1 MKIKF
6 DNSRAVARSAV
17 STFVLAFFVT
27 LTAWTTEVPSP
38 IPSASEELLRHVR
51 YLASD
56 ELMGR
61 GVDTPGITLARD
73 YIAGEFKRYGLVPGG
88 ESGTFF
94 QGLEVVTGVKVN
106 EPSSLS
112 FGGGSDLILN
122 EEWNAFGFS
131 GSGNVE
137 GEVVF
142 TGYGITIKD
151 YGYDDYAG
159 LDVKGKIVLV
169 LRYEPPPKNE
179 TSPFQKAPRY
189 SNHAT
194 LLSKVTN
201 ARNHGAIGMI
211 LVDLDPLRA
220 GEKGLIPIRRT
231 LGPKDAGIVAA
242 QIKREIAEKR
252 LQEAGVSL
260 RELKEKIDQEEKP
273 ASIVLPGLR
282 AALHIA
288 LQKITKKTENVVG
301 ILSGSDPQLK
311 EENIV
316 IGAHYDHIGLGYF
329 GTRDATTKG
338 QIHNGA
344 DDNASG
350 TAVMMNLAERLSHRA
365 QRLSRTI
372 VFVAFTGEELGI
384 HGSRHYVSSPPFPI
398 GSTKTMINLD
408 MVGRMK
414 DNRLTAGGIDTAK
427 EFRAIVT
434 TAGKEFGTEI
444 ALSPRGIGGSDHVSF
459 YNKNIPVLH
468 FYTGSHED
476 YHRPTDNWE
485 KLNIE
490 GMAKISDVVLAV
502 VEKIAASKEPPT
514 FVHLSSTSP
523 RS

>member
-1 MKIKF
+1 MKTKLG
-6 DNSRAVARSAV
+6 NS
-17 STFVLAFFVT
+17 LAIRT
-27 LTAWTTEVPSP
+27 LTAFIFIFLFILAGWATEIPSP
-38 IPSASEELLRHVR
+38 VRSASEELLRHVR

-73 YIAGEFKRYGLVPGG
+73 YIAGEFKRYGLAPGG
-88 ESGTFF
+88 ENGTFF

-112 FGGGSDLILN
+112 FGSGSELILN
-122 EEWNAFGFS
+122 DEWNPFGFS
-131 GSGNVE
+131 RSGNVE

-142 TGYGITIKD
+142 AGYGITVKG

-159 LDVKGKIVLV
+159 LDVTGKIVLV

-179 TSPFQKAPRY
+179 KSPFQKAPRY

-201 ARNHGAIGMI
+201 TRNHGAVGMI
-211 LVDLDPLRA
+211 LVDLDPPRA
-220 GEKGLIPIRRT
+220 GEKGLIPTRRT
-231 LGPKDAGIVAA
+231 SGPNDAGIVAA

-273 ASIVLPGLR
+273 ASTILPGLR
-282 AALHIA
+282 AALHVT
-288 LQKITKKTENVVG
+288 LEKITKKTENVVG
-301 ILSGSDPQLK
+301 ILLGSDPQLK

-329 GTRDATTKG
+329 GTRDFSTEG

-350 TAVMMNLAERLSHRA
+350 TAVVLELAERLSRRP
-365 QRLSRTI
+365 QKLPRTI
-372 VFVAFTGEELGI
+372 VFVAFTGEELGTY
-384 HGSRHYVSSPPFPI
+384 GSKHYVSSPPFPI
-398 GSTKTMINLD
+398 GSTKAMINLD
-408 MVGRMK
+408 MVGRMR
-414 DNRLTAGGIDTAK
+414 DNRVTATGIDTAK

-434 TAGKEFGTEI
+434 AAGKEFGTEV
-444 ALSPRGIGGSDHVSF
+444 SPSPGGIGRSDHASF
-459 YNKNIPVLH
+459 YNKSIPVLH

-476 YHRPTDNWE
+476 YHRPTDDWE

-502 VEKIAASKEPPT
+502 VEKIASSKEPPT
-514 FVHLSSTSP
+514 FVHAPSSQP